1 VSGSAGPGR
10 REKETTAPAAWS
22 PSGTWQRLTEPA
34 LLIRDA
40 ERRRQ
45 ARLLATLLLVILS
58 LVIAAV
64 VLTTWDVIPGVRA
77 ISESMEP
84 VLLAGFALLALA
96 YLLSRTPHYTAAAG
110 LTVSVLLLGT
120 WLAASIDT
128 TAPTT
133 LAFMVL
139 GGLLSNLF
147 FSPRM
152 TVGVFVATILAILL
166 LPPFT
171 GYPLLPVFQA
181 LFFVSMTGALVL
193 IAAIVRHRDLR
204 QIDEQSRLLS
214 AELRERRRAQ
224 EMLSKLSGA
233 VEQTA
238 DNVFICNRKGIIEYV
253 NPAFERLTGYTRAE
267 ALGKTPRI
275 LNSGARDLAFFQELW
290 HTILGGNVFRAE
302 FTNRKKNGD
311 LYYEEKTLTP
321 IKDRDGSITHFV
333 STGKD
338 VSERKRAE
346 QELQRRADEFAALYE
361 TARALATEQDMPAL
375 LRATVEQA
383 TRLLGAPSGNIF
395 LADRAAGDL
404 VLTVAKGTSIQPG
417 LRLGLGEGMAGR
429 VAQTLEPLMVDDY
442 RTWEHRSPQFTP
454 SELGAIVQVPML
466 FAGELVGVLTVA
478 DLWGAKRT
486 FSEADA
492 RLLTLLAGQ
501 AASAVHNA
509 RLLEETQRLARS
521 DALTGIANRRYL
533 FEAGEREI
541 GRAHRFGHPLCALM
555 FDIDHFKRVND
566 VYGHKRGDQV
576 LQALAQCCLRQ
587 IRDVDILGRYGGEE
601 FVILLVETDIPGARS
616 VAERIRESVAQLL
629 IATDEAAIRIT
640 ISVGVACLGEGDSD
654 LATLLGRSDVALY
667 AAKSAGR
674 NRVAVE

>member
-1 VSGSAGPGR
+1 MMRDEIGGIVP
-10 REKETTAPAAWS
+10 EPPASMKLDVKSSWW
-22 PSGTWQRLTEPA
+22 P
-34 LLIRDA
+34 LLIIA
-40 ERRRQ
+40 LAVFVFEWMLM
-45 ARLLATLLLVILS
+45 LLFHWVTPNMDTWLEIILDPALLVILM
-58 LVIAAV
+58 L
-64 VLTTWDVIPGVRA
+64 PG
-77 ISESMEP
+77 
-84 VLLAGFALLALA
+84 L
-96 YLLSRTPHYTAAAG
+96 H
-110 LTVSVLLLGT
+110 
-120 WLAASIDT
+120 
-128 TAPTT
+128 
-133 LAFMVL
+133 
-139 GGLLSNLF
+139 
-147 FSPRM
+147 
-152 TVGVFVATILAILL
+152 VFVVQ
-166 LPPFT
+166 
-171 GYPLLPVFQA
+171 PLE
-181 LFFVSMTGALVL
+181 
-193 IAAIVRHRDLR
+193 R
-204 QIDEQSRLLS
+204 QIIAHQQTES
-214 AELRERRRAQ
+214 ALQEANARTETRVTERTLEWKRANTHLQ
-224 EMLSKLSGA
+224 
-233 VEQTA
+233 
-238 DNVFICNRKGIIEYV
+238 
-253 NPAFERLTGYTRAE
+253 AE
-267 ALGKTPRI
+267 IA
-275 LNSGARDLAFFQELW
+275 
-290 HTILGGNVFRAE
+290 
-302 FTNRKKNGD
+302 
-311 LYYEEKTLTP
+311 
-321 IKDRDGSITHFV
+321 
-333 STGKD
+333 
-338 VSERKRAE
+338 ERKRAE
-346 QELQRRADEFAALYE
+346 QELQRRADELAALYE

-375 LRATVEQA
+375 LRAAVEHA

-417 LRLGLGEGMAGR
+417 LRLRLGEGMAGR
-429 VAQTLEPLMVDDY
+429 VAQTLEPLVVDDY

-454 SELGAIVQVPML
+454 SEPGAIVQVPML

-616 VAERIRESVAQLL
+616 LAERIRESVAQLL

-640 ISVGVACLGEGDSD
+640 ISLGVARLDEGDSD
-654 LATLLGRSDVALY
+654 LASLLGRADKALY
-667 AAKSAGR
+667 AAKQAGR
-674 NRVAVE
+674 NRVEVG